1 MRWRLRWQ
9 RRRRRRDRLSRRDG
23 EPRAILLLSE
33 AVLTLAALLHPAPAP
48 RLNSPSSPSLR
59 QRAAS
64 RRRGC
69 APSASTWR
77 RCASDCVHL
86 ALERTRP
93 AFPRRR
99 QLLHHRR
106 QPRRRCPLLLAERS
120 HPSSSCGLL
129 AAANRARAA
138 AGVTRALAARA
149 PPSSRPPPH
158 DASRRCGARMPS
170 ASPLSMPSRLSDWP
184 SREPQK
190 PEGWPWPW
198 RRPAAAAAGAGGP
211 ALTMHPPIVE
221 RPILAPFSLS
231 STASTVR
238 CGRGRRPH
246 QAEVEVEVEARGPV
260 GGGQAGAGVGHAP
273 GLEAFTP
280 SRTPAL
286 RSFRSPSLPTASCCS
301 AAHSAP
307 LRAPPTPRRPCPP
320 MPRLPPPPPPWSHPP
335 SPPARPPPSCTR

>member
-138 AGVTRALAARA
+138 VAARKA
-149 PPSSRPPPH
+149 NQEVRETGMSLAHATRRAIKAHSRVSV
-158 DASRRCGARMPS
+158 D
-170 ASPLSMPSRLSDWP
+170 
-184 SREPQK
+184 QK
-190 PEGWPWPW
+190 
-198 RRPAAAAAGAGGP
+198 
-211 ALTMHPPIVE
+211 
-221 RPILAPFSLS
+221 
-231 STASTVR
+231 
-238 CGRGRRPH
+238 
-246 QAEVEVEVEARGPV
+246 
-260 GGGQAGAGVGHAP
+260 
-273 GLEAFTP
+273 
-280 SRTPAL
+280 L
-286 RSFRSPSLPTASCCS
+286 RSFVKMAKAGTA
-301 AAHSAP
+301 AN
-307 LRAPPTPRRPCPP
+307 RPED
-320 MPRLPPPPPPWSHPP
+320 
-335 SPPARPPPSCTR
+335 A